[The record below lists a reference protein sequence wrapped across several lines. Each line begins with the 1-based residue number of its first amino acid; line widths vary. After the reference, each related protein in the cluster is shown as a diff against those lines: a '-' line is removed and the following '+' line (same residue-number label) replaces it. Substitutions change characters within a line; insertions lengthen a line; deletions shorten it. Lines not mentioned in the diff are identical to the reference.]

1 MIILVG
7 STKGGAGKSTAVT
20 NIATVL
26 AHQKKEILLFDADR
40 QPTSSEWETE
50 RRLNQLECQKIT
62 CVQRYGDID
71 ATIQE
76 LAKKYANIIIDV
88 AGRDSDE
95 FRSALIVADVV
106 LVPIRPSQADLNAF
120 HSTIRLIVQAR
131 RINPKLIAY
140 CFLNQAPTNAK
151 GKEIELA
158 KEFISDYPEIKVLS
172 TNVYDRKVYRDALS
186 EGLGVIEM
194 SGKSDS
200 EKSARNEIL
209 ALVEEAGL

>member
-20 NIATVL
+20 NIAAVL
-26 AHQKKEILLFDADR
+26 AHQEKEVLLFDADR

-50 RRLNQLECQKIT
+50 RRLNHPKRPKIT

-71 ATIQE
+71 STILE
-76 LAKKYANIIIDV
+76 LSEKYANIVIDV

-95 FRSALIVADVV
+95 FRSALTVADVV
-106 LVPIRPSQADLNAF
+106 LVPIRPSQADLNAV
-120 HSTIRLIVQAR
+120 HSTVRLIIQAR
-131 RINPKLIAY
+131 RINPKISAY
-140 CFLNQAPTNAK
+140 CFLNQAPTNVK

-158 KEFISDYPEIKVLS
+158 RAFISDYPELGLLS

-194 SGKSDS
+194 VGKSDS
-200 EKSARNEIL
+200 EQSAKIEIL

>member
-20 NIATVL
+20 NLATVL
-26 AHQKKEILLFDADR
+26 AHQKKEVLLFDADR

-50 RRLNQLECQKIT
+50 RRLNQLESPKIT

-71 ATIQE
+71 STIQE
-76 LAKKYANIIIDV
+76 LSEKYANIVIDV

-95 FRSALIVADVV
+95 FRSALTVADVV

-120 HSTIRLIVQAR
+120 HSTVRLIVQAR
-131 RINPKLIAY
+131 RINPKLMAY

-158 KEFISDYPEIKVLS
+158 KEFISDYPEIKMLS

-194 SGKSDS
+194 LGKSDS
-200 EKSARNEIL
+200 EKSARSEIL